1 MTNEAEAA
9 IQALQRVQAEDAEE
23 ALWRA
28 VVACQGMPFRTAT
41 GLPFTYCLKIGQNGQ
56 PNRELLIDRREK
68 SKTLSWSSVCLAF
81 RRAREIGYAD
91 RPKALGDIRG
101 VSYVYPLLWRFGVL
115 RVPEIV
121 EKNMSLTLDF
131 GFFRDL
137 KEEKTMNQLMRTTP
151 EEMGLHSRNILNLL
165 ERLEK
170 ENISVVSM
178 MLLRHN
184 QVLYEAYWP
193 PYTQEQLR
201 TVYSLSKTF
210 TAMAIGIAAGEGKI
224 RLDERIVDLF
234 PEQAKNAPDSP
245 QLQMLTI
252 RHLLMMST
260 GQGSE
265 PFHQEN
271 AWEDAISAF
280 LREPFADAPG
290 ETFRYNTGATYML
303 SAALKQRGIDLEEY
317 LREKLL
323 TPMGI
328 TGTRWIR
335 DPNGICTGGFGF
347 SLHPED
353 IAKLG
358 ILLMQSGRWNG
369 QQLVPEWYVREA
381 TRRQIGNGD
390 DPNSDWAQGYGY
402 QIWQCRHG
410 AFRAA
415 GMYGQL
421 CVVHPATDTI
431 LVTNCLT
438 QNMGGV
444 LNAYFDEVL
453 MKYESDAVADEP
465 EVTEQL
471 RQKTAN
477 LRYERDLPEDDGSPI
492 PPEYLNLDA
501 PNVWMRLTLDGDMLT
516 MRNTQGQLLVIAGRG
531 RWHTIHRA
539 VHCEPFFTRD
549 KADTPALGAWGMK
562 DGRLTLKIFEPEMVE
577 EDTLTV
583 EKTEQG
589 VHVQMRITTTG
600 DENVFFDQTIS

>member
-1 MTNEAEAA
+1 
-9 IQALQRVQAEDAEE
+9 
-23 ALWRA
+23 
-28 VVACQGMPFRTAT
+28 
-41 GLPFTYCLKIGQNGQ
+41 
-56 PNRELLIDRREK
+56 
-68 SKTLSWSSVCLAF
+68 
-81 RRAREIGYAD
+81 
-91 RPKALGDIRG
+91 
-101 VSYVYPLLWRFGVL
+101 
-115 RVPEIV
+115 
-121 EKNMSLTLDF
+121 
-131 GFFRDL
+131 
-137 KEEKTMNQLMRTTP
+137 
-151 EEMGLHSRNILNLL
+151 
-165 ERLEK
+165 
-170 ENISVVSM
+170 
-178 MLLRHN
+178 
-184 QVLYEAYWP
+184 
-193 PYTQEQLR
+193 
-201 TVYSLSKTF
+201 
-210 TAMAIGIAAGEGKI
+210 MAIGIAAGEGKI

-260 GQGSE
+260 GQGNE

-271 AWEDAISAF
+271 AWDDAISAF

-453 MKYESDAVADEP
+453 LKYESDAVADEP
-465 EVTEQL
+465 EVTRQL

-477 LRYERDLPEDDGSPI
+477 LRYERDLPEDDGSDI

-549 KADTPALGAWGMK
+549 KTDTPALGAWGMK

-600 DENVFFDQTIS
+600 DENVFFNQTIS

>member
-9 IQALQRVQAEDAEE
+9 IRALQGASENAEE
-23 ALWRA
+23 ALWRV

-137 KEEKTMNQLMRTTP
+137 KEAETMNQLMRTTP
-151 EEMGLHSRNILNLL
+151 EEMGLHSRNILKLL

-170 ENISVVSM
+170 ENISIVSM

-234 PEQAKNAPDSP
+234 PEQVKNAPDSP

-271 AWEDAISAF
+271 AWDDAISAF

-358 ILLMQSGRWNG
+358 ILLMHPGAGTGSSLCRNGTSARRRGGKLATATTRTATGR
-369 QQLVPEWYVREA
+369 RATA
-381 TRRQIGNGD
+381 TRFGSVGTGRSARPACTGSSVSCIRRRTPFWSQTALRRT
-390 DPNSDWAQGYGY
+390 WAA
-402 QIWQCRHG
+402 C
-410 AFRAA
+410 
-415 GMYGQL
+415 
-421 CVVHPATDTI
+421 
-431 LVTNCLT
+431 
-438 QNMGGV
+438 
-444 LNAYFDEVL
+444 
-453 MKYESDAVADEP
+453 
-465 EVTEQL
+465 
-471 RQKTAN
+471 
-477 LRYERDLPEDDGSPI
+477 
-492 PPEYLNLDA
+492 
-501 PNVWMRLTLDGDMLT
+501 
-516 MRNTQGQLLVIAGRG
+516 
-531 RWHTIHRA
+531 
-539 VHCEPFFTRD
+539 
-549 KADTPALGAWGMK
+549 
-562 DGRLTLKIFEPEMVE
+562 
-577 EDTLTV
+577 
-583 EKTEQG
+583 
-589 VHVQMRITTTG
+589 
-600 DENVFFDQTIS
+600 

>member
-9 IQALQRVQAEDAEE
+9 IRALQGASENAEE
-23 ALWRA
+23 ARWRA

-81 RRAREIGYAD
+81 RRAREVGYAD

-121 EKNMSLTLDF
+121 EKNMSLTLEF

-137 KEEKTMNQLMRTTP
+137 KEAETMNQLMRTTP
-151 EEMGLHSRNILNLL
+151 EEMGLHSQNILNLL

-184 QVLYEAYWP
+184 QVLYKAYWP

-210 TAMAIGIAAGEGKI
+210 TAMAI
-224 RLDERIVDLF
+224 
-234 PEQAKNAPDSP
+234 
-245 QLQMLTI
+245 

-271 AWEDAISAF
+271 AWDDAISAF

-444 LNAYFDEVL
+444 LNAYYDEVL
-453 MKYESDAVADEP
+453 MKYESDAVVDEP

-477 LRYERDLPEDDGSPI
+477 LRYERDLPEDDGSDI

-531 RWHTIHRA
+531 KWHTIHRA

-577 EDTLTV
+577 EDTLSV
-583 EKTEQG
+583 EKTERG

>member
-9 IQALQRVQAEDAEE
+9 IRALQGASENAEE

-28 VVACQGMPFRTAT
+28 VMACQEMPFRTAT

-81 RRAREIGYAD
+81 RRAREVGYAD

-121 EKNMSLTLDF
+121 EKNMSLTLEF

-137 KEEKTMNQLMRTTP
+137 KEAETMNQLMRTTP
-151 EEMGLHSRNILNLL
+151 EEMGLHSQNILNLL

-184 QVLYEAYWP
+184 QVLYKAYWP

-260 GQGSE
+260 GQGNE

-271 AWEDAISAF
+271 AWDDAISAF

-317 LREKLL
+317 LRDKLL

-410 AFRAA
+410 AFRAD
-415 GMYGQL
+415 GMYGQF

-453 MKYESDAVADEP
+453 MKYESDAVVDEP
-465 EVTEQL
+465 EVTERL

-516 MRNTQGQLLVIAGRG
+516 MRNTQGQLLVTAGRG
-531 RWHTIHRA
+531 KWHTIHRA

-549 KADTPALGAWGMK
+549 KTDTPALGAWGMK

>member
-9 IQALQRVQAEDAEE
+9 IQALQGASENAEE

-101 VSYVYPLLWRFGVL
+101 VSDVYPLMWRFGVL

-137 KEEKTMNQLMRTTP
+137 KEAETMNQLMRTTP
-151 EEMGLHSRNILNLL
+151 EEMGLHSRNILKLL

-170 ENISVVSM
+170 ENISIVSM

-234 PEQAKNAPDSP
+234 PEQAKNTPDSP

-260 GQGSE
+260 GQGNE

-271 AWEDAISAF
+271 AWDDAISAF

-453 MKYESDAVADEP
+453 MKYESDAVVAEP

-539 VHCEPFFTRD
+539 VHCEPFFTRVNT
-549 KADTPALGAWGMK
+549 DTPALGARGMK
-562 DGRLTLKIFEPEMVE
+562 DGRLALHIFEPEMVE

-583 EKTEQG
+583 EKTERG

>member
-9 IQALQRVQAEDAEE
+9 IQALQGASENAEE

-28 VVACQGMPFRTAT
+28 VVACQEMPFRTAT

-260 GQGSE
+260 GQGNE
-265 PFHQEN
+265 PFHREN
-271 AWEDAISAF
+271 AWDDAISAF
-280 LREPFADAPG
+280 LREPFTDTPG

-453 MKYESDAVADEP
+453 MKYESDAVVDEP

-501 PNVWMRLTLDGDMLT
+501 PNVWMRLALDGDMLT
-516 MRNTQGQLLVIAGRG
+516 MRNVQGQLLVTAGRG

-562 DGRLTLKIFEPEMVE
+562 DGRLTLKIFELEMVE

-583 EKTEQG
+583 EKTERG

>member
-1 MTNEAEAA
+1 M
-9 IQALQRVQAEDAEE
+9 
-23 ALWRA
+23 
-28 VVACQGMPFRTAT
+28 
-41 GLPFTYCLKIGQNGQ
+41 
-56 PNRELLIDRREK
+56 
-68 SKTLSWSSVCLAF
+68 
-81 RRAREIGYAD
+81 
-91 RPKALGDIRG
+91 
-101 VSYVYPLLWRFGVL
+101 SYVYPLLWRFGVL

-260 GQGSE
+260 GQGNE
-265 PFHQEN
+265 PFHREN
-271 AWEDAISAF
+271 AWDDAISAF
-280 LREPFADAPG
+280 LREPFTDTPG

-453 MKYESDAVADEP
+453 MKYESDAVVDEP
-465 EVTEQL
+465 EVTERL

-516 MRNTQGQLLVIAGRG
+516 MRNTQGQLLVTAGRG
-531 RWHTIHRA
+531 KWHTIHRA

-549 KADTPALGAWGMK
+549 KTDTPALGAWGMK

>member
-9 IQALQRVQAEDAEE
+9 IQALQGASENAEE

-28 VVACQGMPFRTAT
+28 VVACQEMPFRTAT

-245 QLQMLTI
+245 QL
-252 RHLLMMST
+252 
-260 GQGSE
+260 
-265 PFHQEN
+265 
-271 AWEDAISAF
+271 
-280 LREPFADAPG
+280 
-290 ETFRYNTGATYML
+290 
-303 SAALKQRGIDLEEY
+303 
-317 LREKLL
+317 
-323 TPMGI
+323 
-328 TGTRWIR
+328 
-335 DPNGICTGGFGF
+335 
-347 SLHPED
+347 
-353 IAKLG
+353 
-358 ILLMQSGRWNG
+358 
-369 QQLVPEWYVREA
+369 
-381 TRRQIGNGD
+381 
-390 DPNSDWAQGYGY
+390 
-402 QIWQCRHG
+402 
-410 AFRAA
+410 
-415 GMYGQL
+415 
-421 CVVHPATDTI
+421 
-431 LVTNCLT
+431 
-438 QNMGGV
+438 
-444 LNAYFDEVL
+444 
-453 MKYESDAVADEP
+453 
-465 EVTEQL
+465 
-471 RQKTAN
+471 
-477 LRYERDLPEDDGSPI
+477 
-492 PPEYLNLDA
+492 
-501 PNVWMRLTLDGDMLT
+501 
-516 MRNTQGQLLVIAGRG
+516 
-531 RWHTIHRA
+531 
-539 VHCEPFFTRD
+539 
-549 KADTPALGAWGMK
+549 
-562 DGRLTLKIFEPEMVE
+562 
-577 EDTLTV
+577 
-583 EKTEQG
+583 
-589 VHVQMRITTTG
+589 
-600 DENVFFDQTIS
+600 

>member
-1 MTNEAEAA
+1 M
-9 IQALQRVQAEDAEE
+9 
-23 ALWRA
+23 
-28 VVACQGMPFRTAT
+28 
-41 GLPFTYCLKIGQNGQ
+41 
-56 PNRELLIDRREK
+56 
-68 SKTLSWSSVCLAF
+68 
-81 RRAREIGYAD
+81 
-91 RPKALGDIRG
+91 
-101 VSYVYPLLWRFGVL
+101 SYVYPLMWRFGVL

-121 EKNMSLTLDF
+121 EKNMSHTLEF

-137 KEEKTMNQLMRTTP
+137 KEAESMNQLMRTTP
-151 EEMGLHSRNILNLL
+151 EEMGLHSQNILKLL

-210 TAMAIGIAAGEGKI
+210 TAMAIGIAVGEGKI

-234 PEQAKNAPDSP
+234 PEQAKNAPNSP

-260 GQGSE
+260 GQGNE

-271 AWEDAISAF
+271 AWDDAISAF
-280 LREPFADAPG
+280 LREPFADTPG

-317 LREKLL
+317 LRDKLL

-381 TRRQIGNGD
+381 TTRQISSGD

-410 AFRAA
+410 AFRAD

-453 MKYESDAVADEP
+453 MKYESDAVVDEP
-465 EVTEQL
+465 EVTERL

-477 LRYERDLPEDDGSPI
+477 LRYERDLPEDDGSDI

-531 RWHTIHRA
+531 GWHTIHRA
-539 VHCEPFFTRD
+539 VHCEPFFMRD

-589 VHVQMRITTTG
+589 VRVQMRITTTG
-600 DENVFFDQTIS
+600 DERVLFDQTIS

>member
-1 MTNEAEAA
+1 M
-9 IQALQRVQAEDAEE
+9 
-23 ALWRA
+23 
-28 VVACQGMPFRTAT
+28 
-41 GLPFTYCLKIGQNGQ
+41 
-56 PNRELLIDRREK
+56 
-68 SKTLSWSSVCLAF
+68 
-81 RRAREIGYAD
+81 
-91 RPKALGDIRG
+91 
-101 VSYVYPLLWRFGVL
+101 SYVYPLMWRFGVL

-121 EKNMSLTLDF
+121 EKNMSHTLEF

-137 KEEKTMNQLMRTTP
+137 KEAESMNQLMRTTP
-151 EEMGLHSRNILNLL
+151 EEMGLHSQNILKLL

-271 AWEDAISAF
+271 AWDDAISAF
-280 LREPFADAPG
+280 LREPFVDTPG

-358 ILLMQSGRWNG
+358 ILLMQSGRWKG

-390 DPNSDWAQGYGY
+390 DPNSDWTQGYGY

-410 AFRAA
+410 AFRAD
-415 GMYGQL
+415 GMYGQF

-453 MKYESDAVADEP
+453 MKYESDAVVDEP

-577 EDTLTV
+577 EDTLSV
-583 EKTEQG
+583 EKTERG

>member
-9 IQALQRVQAEDAEE
+9 IQALQGASENAEE

-101 VSYVYPLLWRFGVL
+101 VSYVYPLMWRFGVL

-137 KEEKTMNQLMRTTP
+137 KEAETMNQLMRTTP
-151 EEMGLHSRNILNLL
+151 EEMGLHSRNILKLL

-170 ENISVVSM
+170 ENISIVSM

-271 AWEDAISAF
+271 AWDDAISAF

-323 TPMGI
+323 TPMASPA
-328 TGTRWIR
+328 R
-335 DPNGICTGGFGF
+335 GGFATRTA
-347 SLHPED
+347 SARAASASPCTRR
-353 IAKLG
+353 
-358 ILLMQSGRWNG
+358 ILL
-369 QQLVPEWYVREA
+369 
-381 TRRQIGNGD
+381 
-390 DPNSDWAQGYGY
+390 NS
-402 QIWQCRHG
+402 
-410 AFRAA
+410 AF
-415 GMYGQL
+415 
-421 CVVHPATDTI
+421 C
-431 LVTNCLT
+431 
-438 QNMGGV
+438 
-444 LNAYFDEVL
+444 
-453 MKYESDAVADEP
+453 
-465 EVTEQL
+465 
-471 RQKTAN
+471 
-477 LRYERDLPEDDGSPI
+477 
-492 PPEYLNLDA
+492 
-501 PNVWMRLTLDGDMLT
+501 
-516 MRNTQGQLLVIAGRG
+516 
-531 RWHTIHRA
+531 
-539 VHCEPFFTRD
+539 
-549 KADTPALGAWGMK
+549 
-562 DGRLTLKIFEPEMVE
+562 
-577 EDTLTV
+577 
-583 EKTEQG
+583 
-589 VHVQMRITTTG
+589 
-600 DENVFFDQTIS
+600 